1 MAPDPRSIAA
11 TTHGHYL
18 VEAPQE
24 RGPHPL
30 LVGFHGY
37 GETAEAHLTQLRRIP
52 GSSRCVLVSVQ
63 GLHLFY
69 TRAGA
74 VVASWMTKLGREQ
87 AIQDNVAYVAA
98 VMGRLREEYGNGDVG
113 YVGFSQGAAMAYRAA
128 VRSGHPCQALLAIGG
143 DMPPEIASD
152 ESVRWPAVLLTRGE
166 TDGFF
171 TAEKMDHDA
180 DCLRRR
186 GADVRTVVFDGGHEW
201 AEPVFAAAGEIL
213 ARTLG
218 VGRL

>member
-1 MAPDPRSIAA
+1 MTPDQRSIAA

-18 VEAPQE
+18 VEAPDG

-37 GETAEAHLTQLRRIP
+37 GETAEAHLEQLRRIP

-69 TRAGA
+69 TRGGG
-74 VVASWMTKLGREQ
+74 VVASWMTKLGREL

-98 VMGRLREEYGNGDVG
+98 VMGRLREEFGNGDLA

-128 VRSGHPCQALLAIGG
+128 ARSGYPGQALLAIGG
-143 DMPPEIASD
+143 DLPPEIASD

-218 VGRL
+218 GGRL